1 MTTPDLRSLT
11 SGSADFSEEIDEAGQ
26 VALAGAFTP
35 GPSAGQGP
43 PSDSDIRGVLT
54 IDRDLGPV
62 NAAPKPKGSKRRL
75 AELRASVRR
84 LSEMVPNELERI
96 RRRRVQWLGDL

>member
-11 SGSADFSEEIDEAGQ
+11 SGSADFSEEIDEADQ
-26 VALAGAFTP
+26 VAGISFCGHAPTADHTGTGTPAGTP
-35 GPSAGQGP
+35 
-43 PSDSDIRGVLT
+43 T
-54 IDRDLGPV
+54 IDRNLPPV
-62 NAAPKPKGSKRRL
+62 HEVKPKGSKRRL
-75 AELRASVRR
+75 AELKASVRR